1 MKKMYI
7 LFTLLI
13 LVVTTNAQPF
23 TSVWRKTAQAGSSDL
38 TWFNNTSGS
47 VRSLSYNPITDKLY
61 VALTSGSATGDSVFI
76 LNSTTGA
83 VEGKLRRDGVGIG
96 SEIFKNLRVRVSNDG
111 FIYSSSLSV
120 VDAVNA
126 NIQRCKIYR
135 WASEADTATLAASF
149 VTSERCGDAL
159 SITGTGIDTK
169 IFVAGPAYARDYAG
183 VNDSTAQKIYILTTT
198 NGLNFTKTDSIRL
211 ISTKTSAANPWIRS
225 LDAIGNNITDGFWIN
240 NIGRTTNRIDVVGT
254 PGAYTASIALAITA
268 GNGNGQASNAY
279 GNVKYLKTPG
289 NKKYIAMAG
298 AWFSGITNSVNT
310 GVVMRMLN
318 VTDEAS
324 LNTFGTDTLRG
335 VNNTDTLLRYSTH
348 LQGAG
353 DIAFKEN
360 GDGSFN
366 VFYVATNNGVACT
379 RSATTLPVELS
390 KFTAQLSKNSVKLNW
405 ATANEINNAGFEI
418 EKSISGEKFGKIG
431 FVKAKSNSQNNYEFV
446 DENAVN
452 TKASEVYYRLKQ
464 MDKDGKF
471 TYSNVEVVKMPSKN
485 NFTVS
490 TFENPFN
497 NQIKLQVGVE
507 KESLITVT
515 ITNVEGKIIK
525 TTKSVLQKGNNNISI
540 PAYDFANGQYFIT
553 LNNGNVNQTLS
564 VIKH

>member
-23 TSVWRKTAQAGSSDL
+23 TSVWRKTTQSGASDL
-38 TWFNNTSGS
+38 TWFNNTGGS
-47 VRSLSYNPITDKLY
+47 IRSLAYNPITNKVY

-76 LNSTTGA
+76 FNANTGV

-120 VDAVNA
+120 ADGSF
-126 NIQRCKIYR
+126 QRCKIYR

-159 SITGTGIDTK
+159 AITGIGVDTK
-169 IFVAGPAYARDYAG
+169 IYVAGLAYARDYVG

-198 NGLNFTKTDSIRL
+198 NGLNFSKTDSIRL

-225 LDAIGNNITDGFWIN
+225 LDPISDNFTDGFWIN
-240 NIGRTTNRIDVVGT
+240 NIGRTTNRIEVSGT
-254 PGAYTASIALAITA
+254 PGAYTASIALSIPA

-279 GNVKYLKTPG
+279 GNVKYFKTAG
-289 NKKYIAMAG
+289 NKKLIAMAG
-298 AWFSGITNSVNT
+298 AWFSGITNTVNT
-310 GVVMRMLN
+310 GVVMRMVN

-324 LNTFGTDTLRG
+324 LSTVGTDTLRG
-335 VNNTDTLLRYSTH
+335 VNNTDTLLKYSTH

-353 DIAFKEN
+353 DIAFREN
-360 GDGSFN
+360 GDGSIN
-366 VFYVATNNGVACT
+366 VYYVSTNNGIACA

-390 KFTAQLSKNSVKLNW
+390 KFTAQLFKNNVKLNW
-405 ATANEINNAGFEI
+405 ATASEINNAGFVI

-431 FVKAKSNSQNNYEFV
+431 FVNAKGNTQNNYEFL

-471 TYSNVEVVKMPSKN
+471 TYSNVEVVKLPTKN

-525 TTKSVLQKGNNNISI
+525 TTKVLLQKGNNNITI
-540 PAYDFANGQYFIT
+540 PANDFANGQYFVT

-564 VIKH
+564 VLKH